1 MADEMMASE
10 AAEKLLELVNEFG
23 DWPLVTADALQ
34 PTWRN
39 PVYGIEYEHDGD
51 QYLLL
56 ND

>member
-39 PVYGIEYEHDGD
+39 PVYGIEYEHDGYR
-51 QYLLL
+51 YLLL